1 LYWRVSRVVPPL
13 ATQRRGHSALSRT
26 GEEYDTGMTLKNAGR
41 KFAEEKFRLGVES
54 CPSGMIMING
64 AGTILVV
71 NVETERLFQYRRE
84 ELIGQPVE
92 ILVPPRYSA
101 ELPRYRK
108 AFRDDPNTRP
118 TIQGGEFFGLRKDG
132 TEIPVEIRFN
142 SVRMPDGSLVILGV
156 FNDISERQ
164 HSDQMKDEFVAMVSH
179 ELRTPLTSIAASLG
193 LLVADPAGTLSEP
206 AKRLL
211 RIAHSNSQRLV
222 RLIND
227 ILDME
232 KIESGKIE
240 FHMSRINVLPLLGQ
254 VIESNRGLADQF
266 EVTLRLDPESTNAV
280 VRADIDRLTQVV
292 TNLLANAVKFSPRGG
307 EVSVSIEGIGTRVR
321 IGVRDHGTG
330 IPEEFKSRIFE
341 RFAQADSS
349 DTHQKGGT
357 GLGLNIVKQIVGRL
371 GGQTGF
377 DAAPGGGTIF
387 YVDLP
392 QYDAESMAAF
402 DRVDG
407 AQILLCADDAVAAAL
422 LCEQL
427 HQARFNVDVA
437 FTAEE
442 AVRGSASRSYAAIVV
457 DLQLPDSDGI
467 TLIKQLR
474 SQWYYQNT
482 PVVAVSA
489 DSKHFQS
496 DERGSTFNALDWL
509 RKPLDI
515 ERLTRILNRPI
526 IRDEHPRPRILHF
539 DGDRDVL
546 RLVADAL
553 KASAEVF
560 SADTIDMARHALAEH
575 VFDHAVVEVNLA
587 GGEFGIDLL
596 ADLRDKNGHPIPAI
610 MYSDSDRPEIAAG
623 VIAALAKS
631 PTSIQALVA
640 ILRRL
645 VAGRLVRAPKIK
657 EVA

>member
-1 LYWRVSRVVPPL
+1 
-13 ATQRRGHSALSRT
+13 
-26 GEEYDTGMTLKNAGR
+26 MTLKNAGR

-71 NVETERLFQYRRE
+71 NVETERLFQYGRE

-349 DTHQKGGT
+349 DTH
-357 GLGLNIVKQIVGRL
+357 
-371 GGQTGF
+371 
-377 DAAPGGGTIF
+377 
-387 YVDLP
+387 
-392 QYDAESMAAF
+392 
-402 DRVDG
+402 
-407 AQILLCADDAVAAAL
+407 
-422 LCEQL
+422 
-427 HQARFNVDVA
+427 
-437 FTAEE
+437 
-442 AVRGSASRSYAAIVV
+442 
-457 DLQLPDSDGI
+457 
-467 TLIKQLR
+467 
-474 SQWYYQNT
+474 
-482 PVVAVSA
+482 
-489 DSKHFQS
+489 
-496 DERGSTFNALDWL
+496 
-509 RKPLDI
+509 
-515 ERLTRILNRPI
+515 
-526 IRDEHPRPRILHF
+526 
-539 DGDRDVL
+539 
-546 RLVADAL
+546 
-553 KASAEVF
+553 
-560 SADTIDMARHALAEH
+560 
-575 VFDHAVVEVNLA
+575 
-587 GGEFGIDLL
+587 
-596 ADLRDKNGHPIPAI
+596 
-610 MYSDSDRPEIAAG
+610 
-623 VIAALAKS
+623 
-631 PTSIQALVA
+631 
-640 ILRRL
+640 
-645 VAGRLVRAPKIK
+645 
-657 EVA
+657 

>member
-1 LYWRVSRVVPPL
+1 
-13 ATQRRGHSALSRT
+13 
-26 GEEYDTGMTLKNAGR
+26 MTAKIPDR
-41 KFAEEKFRLGVES
+41 KFDYEKFRLAVES
-54 CPSGMIMING
+54 CPCGMIMTDT
-64 AGTILVV
+64 AGTILLV
-71 NVETERLFQYRRE
+71 NAETEKLFQYGRE
-84 ELIGQPVE
+84 ALIGQPLD
-92 ILVPPRYSA
+92 ILVPTR
-101 ELPRYRK
+101 
-108 AFRDDPNTRP
+108 FRAAHAQHCNGFHDDPHARP
-118 TIQGGEFFGLRKDG
+118 MGKERGLYGLRKDG
-132 TEIPVEIRFN
+132 TEFPIEIGLN
-142 SVRMPDGSLVILGV
+142 PIRMQDGGSVILSAI
-156 FNDISERQ
+156 NDISERKRN
-164 HSDQMKDEFVAMVSH
+164 DQMKDEFVAMVSH

-193 LLVADPAGTLSEP
+193 LLVADPAGTLSDP

-232 KIESGKIE
+232 KIESGTIE
-240 FHMSRINVLPLLGQ
+240 FHMSRIDVLPLLGQ

-266 EVTLRLDPESTNAV
+266 EVTLRLDPESIDAV

-292 TNLLANAVKFSPRGG
+292 TNLLSNAVKFSPRGG

-341 RFAQADSS
+341 RFAQADTS
-349 DTHQKGGT
+349 DARQKGGT

-377 DAAPGGGTIF
+377 DAATGGGTIF

-392 QYDAESMAAF
+392 RYDAESMAAF

-437 FTAEE
+437 FTVDE

-474 SQWYYQNT
+474 SQWNFKNT

-489 DSKHFQS
+489 DPRHFQS
-496 DERGSTFNALDWL
+496 GERGATLNALDWL
-509 RKPLDI
+509 RKPLDV
-515 ERLTRILNRPI
+515 ERLARILNRPI
-526 IRDEHPRPRILHF
+526 IRDERPRPRILHF
-539 DGDRDVL
+539 DGDREVL
-546 RLVADAL
+546 RLAADVL
-553 KASAEVF
+553 KASADVF
-560 SADTIDMARHALAEH
+560 SANTIDVARRALAEH
-575 VFDHAVVEVNLA
+575 AFDHAVVEVNLA

-596 ADLRDKNGHPIPAI
+596 PDLRDKNGHPIPAV
-610 MYSDSDRPEIAAG
+610 MYSDPDRPEIAAG
-623 VIAALAKS
+623 VLAALAKS